1 MPAKTG
7 IDIRPG
13 RQADTPDVVNLSKR
27 TLRVCYTPFLG
38 QTSVEAWIA
47 DVLDG
52 YVRDHLDD
60 SWVATDKGT
69 VCGYCV
75 VTGRLL
81 ALLLVDVRE
90 QGRGIGTL
98 LLRHSEKL
106 VFRSYAEIWLESFV
120 PNDRANAFYS
130 KRGWSR
136 GSRHLDA
143 KSGVDVW
150 KFSKR
155 KGWRLR

>member
-1 MPAKTG
+1 MPAETG
-7 IDIRPG
+7 IEIRPG
-13 RQADTPDVVNLSKR
+13 QQADTPDVVNLSKR

-38 QTSVEAWIA
+38 KTSVETWIA

-106 VFRSYAEIWLESFV
+106 VFRSHAEIWLESFV

-136 GSRHLDA
+136 GGRHLDA

-155 KGWRLR
+155 KG